1 MRTHKIAA
9 WVSGGL
15 VIAYCYAF
23 INAIATASEN
33 AYQCK
38 AIEAA
43 AVAGHEIPMS
53 VSEPGTPAAFCELGV
68 HPPLLRTY
76 FTVFIYGVL
85 DRTKQAAILD
95 SLRQAS
101 RGSHPQEMVVK
112 FYEKGKLEALVRPV
126 LGPKWRLARPRNP
139 HPHPMDPVVASGAD
153 RYSHISRFQANSDFS
168 TAKQRSLLPRH
179 AKSGK

>member
-1 MRTHKIAA
+1 LRTHKIAA

-112 FYEKGKLEALVRPV
+112 FYEREDWKPWSDPSSGRSGGSR
-126 LGPKWRLARPRNP
+126 GPETPILTRWIP
-139 HPHPMDPVVASGAD
+139 
-153 RYSHISRFQANSDFS
+153 
-168 TAKQRSLLPRH
+168 
-179 AKSGK
+179 